1 MEDKEQRDLLEEQFL
16 KQRGLPQ
23 ASRANEEEENI
34 NLIHVLTTHRQS
46 VLDILRSELRGEQL
60 YQDEAGEK
68 YWVQVEMP
76 KFIKLDINNKPL
88 LQKHPKT
95 GKIEYI
101 PNDEAINDIINI
113 LKSSGLNS
121 ITPLTALDENNIR
134 ADLMEIQSKIVV
146 LLAVKRKKWG
156 IDKEKYPVLC
166 SEINTLIQDARYIA
180 KEGMGMKAI
189 RTITSRIEQANE
201 NQKPKTI
208 GERVKSPFQ

>member
-23 ASRANEEEENI
+23 ASRAAEEEENV

-60 YQDEAGEK
+60 YQEEDGEK

-76 KFIKLDINNKPL
+76 TFVKLDENNKPIMHI
-88 LQKHPKT
+88 HPKT
-95 GKIEYI
+95 KKVEYV
-101 PNDEAINDIINI
+101 PNDEAINDIISL

-121 ITPLTALDENNIR
+121 ITPLTGLDENNIR
-134 ADLMEIQSKIVV
+134 ADLMEIQSKLVV
-146 LLAVKRKKWG
+146 LLANKRKKWG
-156 IDKEKYPVLC
+156 IDKAKYPVLC
-166 SEINTLIQDARYIA
+166 SEINTMIQDARYMA

-201 NQKPKTI
+201 SQKQKTI
-208 GERVKSPFQ
+208 GERIKSPFQ